1 MSAIVSIH
9 ELGLPMKTNLGSV
22 ARHIHRVLAID
33 FLHCTVYVAKNDSH
47 MIIQSLDSF

>member
-1 MSAIVSIH
+1 MLPFFRGYTANMSAIVSIH

-33 FLHCTVYVAKNDSH
+33 FLHCICRKK
-47 MIIQSLDSF
+47 